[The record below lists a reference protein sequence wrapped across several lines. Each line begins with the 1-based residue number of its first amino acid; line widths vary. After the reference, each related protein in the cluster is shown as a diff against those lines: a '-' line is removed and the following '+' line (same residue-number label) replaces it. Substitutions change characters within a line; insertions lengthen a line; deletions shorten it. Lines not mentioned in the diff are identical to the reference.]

1 MKPAAGDAGEAC
13 EVLPQGRMLRPAL
26 ASHLGLPGHELGRAS
41 PTSNLAA
48 LHRRLIFEDVI
59 LFTSFSFFCLFHR

>member
-26 ASHLGLPGHELGRAS
+26 ASHLGLPCHELGRA
-41 PTSNLAA
+41 PTAILAA
-48 LHRRLIFEDVI
+48 SRHLLRFDFIF
-59 LFTSFSFFCLFHR
+59 LFVEQIIYLFI